1 MTSQPSSEHMRI
13 ASEAAATLIEY
24 YPTIQASNPKVYA
37 AGLVQLFA
45 RYPEHLIAEALDA
58 VNGLPSECDYLPTIA
73 KVKAFL
79 EPRWQR
85 EQQMLEMKA
94 RFERKRLSEPPRD
107 PIEDARIEQGLRQLS
122 ERLAQHK

>member
-1 MTSQPSSEHMRI
+1 M
-13 ASEAAATLIEY
+13 
-24 YPTIQASNPKVYA
+24 
-37 AGLVQLFA
+37 QLFA

-85 EQQMLEMKA
+85 EQQMIEMKA
-94 RFERKRLSEPPRD
+94 RFERRRLPEPPRD
-107 PIEDARIEQGLRQLS
+107 PVEDARIEQGLRQLS
-122 ERLAQHK
+122 ARLKELK